1 MGFWQTIGRIMQ
13 GKTAFEAPQAAQSD
27 EWDDDDSP
35 TDDYAEERAMKQESA
50 AQNTAI
56 APHES
61 GLYDA
66 RGVKHIPVAAVDR
79 VKCHEKGDQMEVWAI
94 LENRSDR
101 SIELDKIVVCG
112 VKQEIDYILSPG
124 AQREMLIYRGLK
136 MTHDS
141 YKKAELFYKD
151 TQTGD
156 YFRADHMIEY
166 HYEAA
171 EKHYTIDELK
181 LLMPI
186 RDV

>member
-1 MGFWQTIGRIMQ
+1 MGFWQTVGRIMQ
-13 GKTAFEAPQAAQSD
+13 GETAFEVPQSPRSD
-27 EWDDDDSP
+27 AWDDDDSP
-35 TDDYAEERAMKQESA
+35 TDDYAEERAFKQEHATQPGVSTPSA
-50 AQNTAI
+50 N
-56 APHES
+56 
-61 GLYDA
+61 GLYDSH
-66 RGVKHIPVAAVDR
+66 GVKHIPVAAVDR
-79 VKCHEKGDQMEVWAI
+79 LKCHEKGDRMEVWAI

-101 SIELDKIVVCG
+101 PIELDKIIVCG
-112 VKQEIDYILSPG
+112 QREELDYILGPG
-124 AQREMLIYRGLK
+124 GQRQVLIYRGLK

-141 YKKAELFYKD
+141 YKKAELYYKD

-156 YFRADHMIEY
+156 YFRADHLIEY